1 MAAAAARCVVVAA
14 SASASLEHP
23 PAADGGADAD
33 AFDGDSFVRSW
44 KHAASEAPA
53 VEELIRRGCTCALAA
68 SSCGAAELREGR
80 RDGNALVTEE
90 VVVTE
95 GNEREAAEA
104 AMCSKAQ
111 FVMVRSAS
119 L

>member
-1 MAAAAARCVVVAA
+1 MA
-14 SASASLEHP
+14 E
-23 PAADGGADAD
+23 GGADAD
-33 AFDGDSFVRSW
+33 AFDCNSFLRSW

-80 RDGNALVTEE
+80 KDGNALVTEE

-104 AMCSKAQ
+104 AMSSKAQ
-111 FVMVRSAS
+111 FVMVRIVS
-119 L
+119 LEITFT